1 MRTVRGWLARLLG
14 IFRKDELGQRIAEEM
29 QSHIEMEIAD
39 RVRGGQ
45 DEETARRE
53 VLMRFHGVDATKE
66 RYREQGGVP
75 AIEHFVQDVRYALR
89 AFRKEPSFALTAT
102 AVLTLG
108 FIASLTIFALVDA
121 ALIKPLPYRD
131 PNHLMFV
138 SSSVEGIGR
147 ANISYLDF
155 VDWKKQNKVFS
166 DFDIYRGS
174 GYLLANDRGT
184 ELVRGADVSAGF
196 FRTLGVRAA
205 LGRDFYDGEDAPQA
219 APVVMLTHAAW
230 LKRFG
235 GKPDVIGKTIKL
247 DGIDRVI
254 VGVLP
259 GEFHFAPRGGA
270 EFWAPFQPLPTDPC
284 AIRRSCHNLDGVAR
298 LKDGVTQQAALA
310 DLNLITKQ
318 LGDLY
323 PMSNRDRS
331 GNVLPLSEAIVGDL
345 RSILLIM
352 LGGALLLLVIGCVNV
367 ASLLLVRSE
376 GRKREMAVRVALGAS
391 PRRLLRQFVGEG
403 VVLVGVASALGL
415 IATRWS
421 LFLITGLVPERVA
434 RGMPFLNEVGLSTH
448 VIAASAALF
457 VAIVVIFSLI
467 PLTRIRVR
475 EMQEGLKQGT
485 NASAG
490 RTWRRF
496 ASNLVVLELAFT
508 IMLLVGAGLLSQ
520 SLYKLL
526 HVELGFDAENLVTIA
541 NVVLPDTEYKEPAQI
556 MAARKR
562 ILDAVLQLPGV
573 KSAALASRIPT
584 EGNGNT
590 TWIRVMGHEYHGE
603 HNEANERQVSASYF
617 PTLKA
622 RLLKGRYFTD
632 AEDIGNA
639 PVAVINQAFVKKYMP
654 GEDPIGKKIGHP
666 TRDKEPLKEV
676 IGVVE
681 DIRESTLDDQTWPS
695 IYVTDADNGPSLL
708 VRTEVAP
715 ESMIPTL
722 AGTIRD
728 INPNIGTS
736 DYQTM
741 AGRISSSQTAYV
753 HRSSAALVSGFA
765 GTALILSLIGLY
777 GVIAYSVGRRTRE
790 IGIRMAL
797 GARRANIYRLVMTE
811 AGWLVC
817 LGLITG
823 VLGAAATS
831 RMVRTLLFGVGS
843 WDARTFAGVTGLLC
857 VTALAASYFPARRAA
872 TIDPMNVLRAE

>member
-1 MRTVRGWLARLLG
+1 MRMLQGWLARLLG
-14 IFRKDELGQRIAEEM
+14 MFRKDDLGQQVAEEM

-235 GKPDVIGKTIKL
+235 GRPDVIGKTIKL

-323 PMSNRDRS
+323 PTSNRDRS

-352 LGGALLLLVIGCVNV
+352 LGGSVLLLVIGCVNV

-376 GRKREMAVRVALGAS
+376 GRKREIAVRVALGAS
-391 PRRLLRQFVGEG
+391 PRRLLRQFIAEG
-403 VVLVGVASALGL
+403 VVLAGAASALALAGTHWSLLL
-415 IATRWS
+415 IAR
-421 LFLITGLVPERVA
+421 LVPERVA
-434 RGMPFLNEVGLSTH
+434 RNMPFLNEVGLSKH
-448 VIAASAALF
+448 VLAASAGLL
-457 VAIVVIFSLI
+457 VAGVVIFSVI
-467 PLTRIRVR
+467 PLVRVR
-475 EMQEGLKQGT
+475 LNEMQEGLKQGI

-496 ASNLVVLELAFT
+496 AGNLVVLELAIT

-520 SLYKLL
+520 SFYKLL
-526 HVELGFDAENLVTIA
+526 HVDLGFDPEGLVTIG
-541 NVVLPDTEYKEPAQI
+541 NIVLPDTDYKKPEQV
-556 MAARKR
+556 MAVRKR
-562 ILDAVLQLPGV
+562 ILDAVQQLPGV
-573 KSAALASRIPT
+573 KSAALTSKMPVD
-584 EGNGNT
+584 GNGNT

-603 HNEANERQVSASYF
+603 HNEANFRDVSASYF
-617 PTLKA
+617 PTLRG
-622 RLLKGRYFTD
+622 RLLKGRFLTE
-632 AEDIGNA
+632 AEDIGMA
-639 PVAVINQAFVKKYMP
+639 QVTVINQAFVNKYMP
-654 GEDPIGKKIGHP
+654 GEDPIGKKIGQP
-666 TRDKEPLKEV
+666 GRGSEVVKEV

-681 DIRESTLDDQTWPS
+681 DIRESSLEDHTWPT
-695 IYVTDADNGPSLL
+695 IYTTDADSTPSLL
-708 VRTEVAP
+708 VRTEMAP
-715 ESMIPTL
+715 ESVIPIL
-722 AGTIRD
+722 ASTIRD
-728 INPNIGTS
+728 VNPGIGTS

-741 AGRISSSQTAYV
+741 PERINSSQSAYV

-765 GTALILSLIGLY
+765 GTALVLSLVGLY

-843 WDARTFAGVTGLLC
+843 WDARTFAGVIGLLC